1 MTTHAA
7 VGINNNLSTSQTSVS
22 HRSTNNKATSWVNV
36 NIGVIPSNVDLTH
49 NRSNNVVDH
58 VLLDEGHILNLWGML
73 RGDNNGCNLDG
84 FLVLITNGNLSLA
97 VWTQVLDLTRLTHL

>member
-1 MTTHAA
+1 M
-7 VGINNNLSTSQTSVS
+7 
-22 HRSTNNKATSWVNV
+22 
-36 NIGVIPSNVDLTH
+36 
-49 NRSNNVVDH
+49 VDH